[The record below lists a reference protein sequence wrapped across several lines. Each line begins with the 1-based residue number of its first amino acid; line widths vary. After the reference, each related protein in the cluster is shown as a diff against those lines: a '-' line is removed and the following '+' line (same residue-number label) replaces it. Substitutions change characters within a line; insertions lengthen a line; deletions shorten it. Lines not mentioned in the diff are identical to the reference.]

1 MISRYANLKGA
12 QLKQIKSAEGKLLHF
27 TLGNQDFLD
36 LDDSRTDVIDH
47 SQFMQLAIMSFSEGR
62 FFPAHAHLPRE
73 KTFADFRAQESWV
86 VMSGKVQVTYFDEED
101 AIIAKEILGV
111 GDCSVTLF
119 GGHAYEVIEGPA
131 KIYEFKI
138 GPYEGKEVDKRLI
151 I

>member
-1 MISRYANLKGA
+1 LASVQGA

-27 TLGNQDFLD
+27 TLGSQDFLD
-36 LDDSRTDVIDH
+36 LDNSRVDVIEP
-47 SQFMQLAIMSFSEGR
+47 SQFMQLSIMSLSIGR
-62 FFPAHAHLPRE
+62 IFPAHAHLPRE

-86 VMSGKVQVTYFDEED
+86 VMSGRVQVTYFDEED
-101 AIIAKEILGV
+101 AIIANEILGV

-138 GPYEGKEVDKRLI
+138 GPYEGRDIDKRLI
-151 I
+151 V